1 MRHKIFLI
9 FFLLFSFQA
18 LADEMPTGEENLIDN
33 AERLANNEELYTDIK
48 TFLAPGQFYFASF
61 IKGTFL
67 YDNYQLIVT
76 LLFVFILAFIFRSSY
91 LNNDKLPDKHYPII
105 NLLVIFT
112 IALLIKGYISISSSL
127 LFSFLI
133 VFINTVIIFKYYET
147 KKLIYLIIGGA
158 LLGVA
163 GIFRH
168 DVTAYL
174 YGAEFWGI
182 FFFGIKFYADKNAN
196 WFKKFLTG
204 MKYGIIF
211 TAGILITFLPAYLY
225 FLFNSGA
232 DNLYYQ
238 LIEFP
243 VFEFKALYNI
253 PLPNPFNAFSFKDV
267 YHSIWFYIPIVIF
280 IITAFKLY
288 FQSKAKT
295 LTSDDL
301 KFWKIIFL
309 FNLGINSYNQA
320 LIVSD
325 TYHLLPA
332 LIVSALLFYF
342 VVDRLRFR
350 ILSVYLYMFLLII
363 LGLA

>member
-1 MRHKIFLI
+1 MRLKMILILFL
-9 FFLLFSFQA
+9 FLFSFA
-18 LADEMPTGEENLIDN
+18 FSDEIPSGEEKLIEN
-33 AERLANNEELYTDIK
+33 SERIENNENLYSDIK
-48 TFLAPGQFYFASF
+48 TYLAPGQFYFIYL

-76 LLFVFILAFIFRSSY
+76 LLFVFILAFIFRASY
-91 LNNDKLPDKHYPII
+91 LNNDKIQDKHYPII

-112 IALLIKGYISISSSL
+112 IALLIKGYISVSSGL

-133 VFINTVIIFKYYET
+133 VFLNTVIIFKYYET
-147 KKLIYLIIGGA
+147 KKLIYLISGGA
-158 LLGVA
+158 LLGLA

-168 DVTAYL
+168 DVIAYL

-211 TAGILITFLPAYLY
+211 TAGILLTFLPVFLY
-225 FLFNSGA
+225 FLFNSGGE
-232 DNLYYQ
+232 NLYSQ
-238 LIEFP
+238 LIKFP
-243 VFEFKALYNI
+243 LLEYKSFYNI
-253 PLPNPFNAFSFKDV
+253 PFPNPFNAMNITEI
-267 YHSIWFYIPIVIF
+267 YHSIWFYIPLVIF

-332 LIVSALLFYF
+332 LITAALLFYF
-342 VVDRLRFR
+342 VVDKLKFR